1 MNNDTYD
8 DRPYWANIK
17 VLEQQEF
24 NEKIVKSIAE
34 LRDTV
39 VHLDIAGRLHKIRAD
54 ELEHK
59 VAQLIKTKEKH
70 ETQG

>member
-8 DRPYWANIK
+8 DRPYRTNIK
-17 VLEQQEF
+17 FLEQQEF

-59 VAQLIKTKEKH
+59 VAQLIKNKEEH
-70 ETQG
+70 GS